1 MKDNTVLVNGHYQI
15 LISPKTLDVN
25 FPNNWKQTE
34 KRSDGPEKRFK
45 RDHRS
50 FQQYKE
56 FMEDL
61 IDNGCIQKCKSEAK
75 EGRCCY
81 LPVHG
86 VCFSQRPEKIK
97 VLFDFSAQ
105 Y

>member
-1 MKDNTVLVNGHYQI
+1 MKDNTVLVNGRYQI

-61 IDNGCIQKCKSEAK
+61 IDNGYKNAK
-75 EGRCCY
+75 KKLKKVDVATC
-81 LPVHG
+81 HFM
-86 VCFSQRPEKIK
+86 VCASHRDLKK
-97 VLFDFSAQ
+97 
-105 Y
+105 